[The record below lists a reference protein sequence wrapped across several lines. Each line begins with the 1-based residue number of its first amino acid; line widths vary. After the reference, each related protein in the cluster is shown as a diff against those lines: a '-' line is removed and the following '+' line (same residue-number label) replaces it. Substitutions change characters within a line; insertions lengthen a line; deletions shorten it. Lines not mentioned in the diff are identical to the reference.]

1 MAIRFANT
9 SAKHR
14 ISQARARYVLDHYVW
29 AYPAGRGVTLF
40 MGPDANGIDLEI
52 GTVERD
58 DGTWVIHAMKV
69 RPEFRDEYRSHL
81 PWPR

>member
-1 MAIRFANT
+1 
-9 SAKHR
+9 
-14 ISQARARYVLDHYVW
+14 
-29 AYPAGRGVTLF
+29 

-52 GTVERD
+52 GTVHRD
-58 DGTWVIHAMKV
+58 DDTWVIHAMKV